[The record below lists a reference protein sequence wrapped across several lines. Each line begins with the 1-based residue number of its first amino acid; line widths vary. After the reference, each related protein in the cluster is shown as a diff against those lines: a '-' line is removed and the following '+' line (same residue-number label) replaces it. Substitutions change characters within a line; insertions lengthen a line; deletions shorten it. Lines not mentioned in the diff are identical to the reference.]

1 MRDIEK
7 EIADAEEQLKKL
19 REELALSGEPMY
31 ALAVR
36 VHELM
41 CQHQN
46 HADCGWETERAQ
58 MTSFPFTAAQSTN
71 VHARNMRLAQRL
83 AQELGGIE
91 VAMRAVKVLLAG
103 IL

>member
-7 EIADAEEQLKKL
+7 EIAETEEKLKKL

-36 VHELM
+36 IHELM

-46 HADCGWETERAQ
+46 HTACGWETERAQ
-58 MTSFPFTAAQSTN
+58 LTSFPFTAAQSTN
-71 VHARNMRLAQRL
+71 VHQRNVRLAERL
-83 AQELGGIE
+83 AKELGSTEI
-91 VAMRAVKVLLAG
+91 AMRAVKVLLAG
-103 IL
+103 R